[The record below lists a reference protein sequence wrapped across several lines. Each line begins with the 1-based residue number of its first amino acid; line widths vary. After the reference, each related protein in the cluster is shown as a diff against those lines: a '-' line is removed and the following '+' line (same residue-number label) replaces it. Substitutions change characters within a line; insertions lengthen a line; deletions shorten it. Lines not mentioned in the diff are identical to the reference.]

1 VARENDVVATERAL
15 GREHMECDTEH
26 DRVKGVHQDHRARL
40 CASTAGQRHSIDFDR
55 VLSGRQFT
63 LFVRETKLER

>member
-40 CASTAGQRHSIDFDR
+40 CASTA
-55 VLSGRQFT
+55 VSG
-63 LFVRETKLER
+63 VP